1 MTASASDKVCV
12 HCGEDCSD
20 KPRVKDS
27 HENYYCKTCH
37 EKVEKKLR
45 KRAGVIQSPVP
56 QEAIA
61 TADSDA
67 DIPMVEAPPEHDHD
81 HGDLLSAPG
90 DSGSSEYDAIM
101 QEVIIKPEGE
111 DSDDPDDLLLLED
124 DDD

>member
-1 MTASASDKVCV
+1 MTASSSEKVCV

-37 EKVEKKLR
+37 EKVEKNHR
-45 KRAGVIQSPVP
+45 KRKEIIHSPVP
-56 QEAIA
+56 QEIIAI
-61 TADSDA
+61 ADSDA
-67 DIPMVEAPPEHDHD
+67 DIPMVEAPQDHDHD
-81 HGDLLSAPG
+81 HGDLLSSPG

-101 QEVIIKPEGE
+101 EEVIIKPEEE
-111 DSDDPDDLLLLED
+111 DPNDHDELLLLED